1 MTEAEATAGTST
13 TARTITP
20 ARLKAAIEYWIAQNK
35 TVHLTSE
42 GILSSDVSTAIVIS
56 RIDGFD
62 GATYALSSNT
72 SDGSEDY
79 ILATT
84 DQLPTESTVSGW
96 GYLKANDVSTKADKS
111 AVISSLSLNMNS
123 STYTVTLSGTM
134 ADGSTFTVNNPI
146 DLPLES
152 VVVNGSYNNSTKK
165 VVLTLQNGNTV
176 EFSVA
181 DLVAGLQS
189 EITTSN
195 KLASNLIVEAD
206 PIFTASAA
214 YGITSANIT
223 TWNNKQNALTWD
235 TVPTENSTNPVTSG
249 GLYTV
254 ITTNELV
261 TSTAL
266 TDLNSRVSTLEE
278 NSGSGG
284 ITTETDPVFTASAAY
299 GISASDITNW
309 NNKVS
314 NVQSD

>member
-42 GILSSDVSTAIVIS
+42 GILSSDVSTAIGNS

-123 STYTVTLSGTM
+123 Y
-134 ADGSTFTVNNPI
+134 FF
-146 DLPLES
+146 
-152 VVVNGSYNNSTKK
+152 
-165 VVLTLQNGNTV
+165 Q
-176 EFSVA
+176 
-181 DLVAGLQS
+181 
-189 EITTSN
+189 
-195 KLASNLIVEAD
+195 
-206 PIFTASAA
+206 
-214 YGITSANIT
+214 
-223 TWNNKQNALTWD
+223 
-235 TVPTENSTNPVTSG
+235 
-249 GLYTV
+249 
-254 ITTNELV
+254 
-261 TSTAL
+261 
-266 TDLNSRVSTLEE
+266 
-278 NSGSGG
+278 
-284 ITTETDPVFTASAAY
+284 
-299 GISASDITNW
+299 
-309 NNKVS
+309 
-314 NVQSD
+314 